1 MKFSIYIALR
11 YFFSK
16 KNKNAINI
24 ITGISVAAFAFT
36 VAATVIILSG
46 FNGFSELISKQISLI
61 SPHLEITPKL
71 GKTFDK
77 HEIDLTKYSE
87 IQFIS
92 EVLEEN
98 VLLRADDKQK
108 IAVLKGVDTV
118 YKHLSCIDTIVHRG
132 HYLSPKDEFPSIILS
147 YGVMSEL
154 NVAVEYLEAVSVWV
168 PNSKPLNVNNP
179 QASFNDTV
187 MIAVGA
193 LSVDA
198 EFDSKYAMTD
208 IAAVR
213 ELTGKSENEV
223 SALEIK
229 LKSDAD
235 IESLKSVLVKKYGK
249 NFHIKN
255 NIEQNET
262 IYRVMRSEKTV
273 TFLILIFVII
283 LAAFSIVGAV
293 SMLIIEKKE
302 NIQTLQNLGASRRV
316 IMQVFLISGM
326 VIAVGGGF
334 VGLSIGGL
342 ISRGQETYGWLKFP
356 TSGSFIV
363 EAYPVEIQI
372 SDFLYV
378 TFGFVFAGFFTAL
391 YPVLRMKR
399 MFFSNR

>member
-1 MKFSIYIALR
+1 MKFSLYIALR

-16 KNKNAINI
+16 KNRNAINI
-24 ITGISVAAFAFT
+24 ITAISVAAFAFT
-36 VAATVIILSG
+36 VAATIIILSG
-46 FNGFSELISKQISLI
+46 FNGFSELINRQISLI

-71 GKTFDK
+71 GKSFDK
-77 HEIDLTKYSE
+77 QIVDLSKYSE
-87 IQFIS
+87 IQYVS

-118 YKHLSCIDTIVHRG
+118 YKYLSRIDTIVHRG
-132 HYLSPKDEFPSIILS
+132 HYLSPKDEFPSILLS
-147 YGVMSEL
+147 YGVMMEL
-154 NVAVEYLEAVSVWV
+154 NIAVEYLEAVSVWV
-168 PNSKPLNVNNP
+168 PNSNPLNVNNP

-187 MIAVGA
+187 MVAVGA

-198 EFDSKYAMTD
+198 DFDSKYAITD
-208 IAAVR
+208 ISAVR
-213 ELTGKSENEV
+213 ILTGKTDNEV

-229 LKSDAD
+229 LKSESD
-235 IESLKSVLVKKYGK
+235 IESLKTELRRKYGA
-249 NFHIKN
+249 NFYIKN

-293 SMLIIEKKE
+293 SMLIIEKKD
-302 NIQTLQNLGASRRV
+302 NILTLLNLGAPRRM
-316 IMQVFLISGM
+316 IMQIFLISGM
-326 VIAVGGGF
+326 IIAIGGGLA
-334 VGLSIGGL
+334 GLSIGGL
-342 ISRGQETYGWLKFP
+342 ISWGQETYGWIKFP

-363 EAYPVEIQI
+363 EAYPVDIQL
-372 SDFLYV
+372 SDFLIV
-378 TFGFVFAGFFTAL
+378 GIGFVFAGFLTSV

-399 MFFSNR
+399 MFFSN